1 MTDRG
6 RSCESQLDISRQP
19 STCPHCA
26 CMLPAMNMRI
36 ALVLTL
42 LLVASAFSGQAA
54 AQGGAEQLAFTWCY
68 VDYGYS
74 EGALVCRIVAV
85 NPDAANRFNPD
96 GSPANWLSLSEGAGP
111 AWSPD
116 GT

>member
-1 MTDRG
+1 
-6 RSCESQLDISRQP
+6 
-19 STCPHCA
+19 
-26 CMLPAMNMRI
+26 MNMRI

-85 NPDAANRFNPD
+85 NP
-96 GSPANWLSLSEGAGP
+96 AGP

-116 GT
+116 GTKIAFAGTHPFASAGSGEVAVLNLANGALTDSSDRPT